1 MVRTQRSAENSQRD
15 TLVYHVL
22 TAIRSEEDFWPL
34 LNVSYALAKART
46 GQLTILIVR
55 RFEKK
60 RPDWCQ
66 IPTAMAD
73 LPIEVRVAQSEDPAE
88 VILDLTETLSPNLLV
103 MGWRG
108 QQPKR
113 GFTLGSTLDY
123 AVHTVRCD
131 WLVVKAAATWP
142 GHHLIDGEGL
152 KVLAPTAGGPN
163 TPLALELAFNLA
175 AAFGG
180 APLTFCPGF
189 PPRSG
194 LKFTSRFDAALD
206 PTLIFGNGCQL
217 TDTL

>member
-1 MVRTQRSAENSQRD
+1 
-15 TLVYHVL
+15 
-22 TAIRSEEDFWPL
+22 
-34 LNVSYALAKART
+34 
-46 GQLTILIVR
+46 
-55 RFEKK
+55 
-60 RPDWCQ
+60 
-66 IPTAMAD
+66 
-73 LPIEVRVAQSEDPAE
+73 
-88 VILDLTETLSPNLLV
+88 